1 MSMLEGTR
9 RPEVLAWFDTS
20 EVVRRLPRDFKF
32 EADHALVTFDI
43 DVDVTGKVTDV
54 RPVVRQPRFV
64 LRELVL
70 IRPEAEGRT
79 RHLSVTPG
87 PVPPSLES
95 AVVAAAYSIRF
106 RPAEHNG
113 RPVPFRGLR
122 LSAGFPR
129 GDLMREAAP

>member
-1 MSMLEGTR
+1 MLEGTR

-20 EVVRRLPRDFKF
+20 EVVRQLPRDFKL
-32 EADHALVTFDI
+32 EADHALVTFDV